1 MKKVYNII
9 LAFLIIIAIILG
21 SMIFI
26 NHYKSNKNQ
35 LELAN
40 KVNEIENIINQEN
53 SNKPQATYEGFD
65 CIGI

>member
-26 NHYKSNKNQ
+26 NHYKSKKNQ

-53 SNKPQATYEGFD
+53 SEK
-65 CIGI
+65 IGCCLNF